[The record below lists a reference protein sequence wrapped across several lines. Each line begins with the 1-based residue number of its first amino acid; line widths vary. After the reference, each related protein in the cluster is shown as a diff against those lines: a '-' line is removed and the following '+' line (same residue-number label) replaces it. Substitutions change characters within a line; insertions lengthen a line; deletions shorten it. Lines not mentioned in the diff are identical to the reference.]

1 MRRRRISVVA
11 LVAAGALLLSG
22 CGFNVFSLPLPGGAK
37 IKGPSYVVTAEF
49 KDVLDLVPKSSVKVN
64 DVTVGRVEKVWL
76 DGYVAKVR
84 MRLPKSVA
92 LPDNARATIR
102 QTSLLGEKFVSLAPP
117 TAKLDGEEPQ
127 GTLGDGELIPLSHTT
142 SSVEVEEVFSALS
155 LLLNGGGVAQLKII
169 TDELNKALSGNEPAI
184 RSVLGQLN
192 TFIGTLDTSKS
203 TIIGAI
209 VALDNLTK
217 KLNAQ
222 KATLATAIDSLPGAL
237 KVLDQQRSAL
247 VRTLQA
253 LSRLGATGVRVIN
266 ATQADTIANLRS
278 LNPILAELIKAGRD
292 LPTAMEL
299 AFTYPFPDS
308 AARAVKGDYTNLDVT
323 LDVDAQQIL
332 KQIPG
337 LPKPPKLPAL
347 PKIPVPSV
355 TIPKPGIPNPT
366 LPSVP
371 TLPVPTG
378 NIPTTCVTVLGQP
391 VCNPLNR
398 AALDPALAQMMMPG
412 VHG

>member
-1 MRRRRISVVA
+1 MRRRRTSVVA

-22 CGFNVFSLPLPGGAK
+22 CDFNVFSLPLPGGAK

-76 DGYVAKVR
+76 DGYVANVR

-92 LPDNARATIR
+92 LPDNTRATIR

-203 TIIGAI
+203 TIIDAI

-337 LPKPPKLPAL
+337 LPKPSKLPAL

-378 NIPTTCVTVLGQP
+378 NVPSTCVTVLGQP

>member
-1 MRRRRISVVA
+1 MVA

-22 CGFNVFSLPLPGGAK
+22 CDFNVFSLPLPGGAK

-92 LPDNARATIR
+92 LPDNTRATIR

-117 TAKLDGEEPQ
+117 TAQLDGEEPQ

-169 TDELNKALSGNEPAI
+169 TVELNKALSGNEPAI

-203 TIIGAI
+203 TIIDAI

-217 KLNAQ
+217 KLNTQ
-222 KATLATAIDSLPGAL
+222 KATLASAIDSLPGAL

-278 LNPILAELIKAGRD
+278 LNPILTELIKAGRD

-323 LDVDAQQIL
+323 LDIDAQQIL

-347 PKIPVPSV
+347 PKVPVPSV

-378 NIPTTCVTVLGQP
+378 NVPTTCVTVLGQP
-391 VCNPLNR
+391 VCNPVNR

-412 VHG
+412 VQR